1 MNVVQTLIQ
10 VARIFQVF
18 LGKIVQAQ
26 IVFPVWVL
34 ISFSVKFH
42 SFVKKNA
49 SSTIEQRK
57 CESHEKRDRLPFA
70 KMAISYQIFQR
81 NKVFTL

>member
-1 MNVVQTLIQ
+1 MNQQDFFSNGLKS
-10 VARIFQVF
+10 ARVDERSSDTYTGRDDFLSFF

-34 ISFSVKFH
+34 ISFSVKFL

-49 SSTIEQRK
+49 SSTIEQ
-57 CESHEKRDRLPFA
+57 
-70 KMAISYQIFQR
+70 
-81 NKVFTL
+81 